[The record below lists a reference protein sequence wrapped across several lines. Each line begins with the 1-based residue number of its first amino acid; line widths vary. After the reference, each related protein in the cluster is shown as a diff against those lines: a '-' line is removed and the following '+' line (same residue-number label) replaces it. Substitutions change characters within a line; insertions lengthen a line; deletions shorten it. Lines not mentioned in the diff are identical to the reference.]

1 LGISPTFS
9 AFVRCVVVL
18 GSTLDFFNEIWG
30 DSLLSKKKVDSI
42 SDDKGRF
49 ILEKPFTMEES
60 KVVVFNMKHNKALLQ
75 MGSKF

>member
-1 LGISPTFS
+1 MKSGVTPFYL
-9 AFVRCVVVL
+9 
-18 GSTLDFFNEIWG
+18 
-30 DSLLSKKKVDSI
+30 KKVDSI